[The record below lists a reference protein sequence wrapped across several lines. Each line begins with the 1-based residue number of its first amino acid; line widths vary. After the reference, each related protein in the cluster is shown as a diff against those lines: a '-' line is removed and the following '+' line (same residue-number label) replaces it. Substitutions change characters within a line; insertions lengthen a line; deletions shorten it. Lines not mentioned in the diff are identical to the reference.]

1 MQNFQQTPEGLAL
14 RLAVA
19 HFTRQIRRRGLHDLL
34 AGRVLDLIV
43 TCEHADDLEL
53 FEKALGRLDY
63 YNSKRPSQRSVIQL
77 TAQKRDHFDFGDDH
91 VTYKQTVYFAPHV
104 ASLSQHVLE
113 SADDIIEMKLDG
125 SLCEAI
131 AKESLL
137 SPPRFSDLP
146 VPAPFS
152 LRVVASMICQSWSN
166 QDVQHKLDRMAR
178 GAKAIRPKSEIN
190 LDNIAGYGEAA
201 SWGKM
206 LAEDLA
212 LFAKRELDWDDID
225 RGVLLY
231 GPPGVGK
238 TLFARALAGTCRVPL
253 FAHSLAQWQAK
264 GSLDDLLKAMLRAF
278 EQAKREAP
286 CILFVDEVDS
296 FGTRSQLSGRNSN
309 YARQVING
317 FLQCLDGLDG
327 REGVVVVAATNDIN
341 AIDPAIIRSGRIE
354 RHVHIPLPDAVGREQ
369 ILKYHLK
376 DALPGA
382 NISVIA
388 ARLEGASG
396 ADIARLVRE
405 ARSRAR
411 ARKAPLRASDLALNI
426 PSPRQVCIQDIHRT
440 AIHEAGHAVVA
451 DELFDVTGIKPV
463 SVHLR
468 RTFRDSDCNLGG
480 TRMQIRADRILTTRT
495 SYDAQICTLLGG
507 LAAERVVFGET
518 TDGSGGGSHSD
529 LAEATRIAI
538 RMEASFGLGQGLA
551 FLATMNLCDETLLR
565 QNSHLEQRVNEIL
578 QTQFDRAVGIIEKKV
593 KAVSLIATK
602 LERSTQL
609 NEIQLRRILRKKEGQ
624 PR

>member
-14 RLAVA
+14 RFAVA

-91 VTYKQTVYFAPHV
+91 VKYKQTVYFTPHL
-104 ASLSQHVLE
+104 ASLSQPVLD
-113 SADDIIEMKLDG
+113 SADDIIEMKIDG
-125 SLCEAI
+125 SLCESI
-131 AKESLL
+131 AKESLRT
-137 SPPRFSDLP
+137 PPRFSDLP

-152 LRVVASMICQSWSN
+152 LRILASMICQSWSD
-166 QDVQHKLDRMAR
+166 QDVQHKLDRMTR
-178 GAKAIRPKSEIN
+178 GAKAIRTESEIN

-206 LAEDLA
+206 LADDLA
-212 LFAKRELDWDDID
+212 LFAKRELDWEDID
-225 RGVLLY
+225 RGVLLC

-354 RHVHIPLPDAVGREQ
+354 RHVHIPLPDAVGRKQ
-369 ILKYHLK
+369 ILKYHLR
-376 DALPGA
+376 DTLPGED
-382 NISVIA
+382 ISEIA
-388 ARLEGASG
+388 VRLEGASG

-411 ARKAPLRASDLALNI
+411 ARKSPLSASDLAINI
-426 PSPRQVCIQDIHRT
+426 PSPRPVCIQDIRRT

-451 DELFDVTGIKPV
+451 DELFDVTGLKPV
-463 SVHLR
+463 SVHIR

-495 SYDAQICTLLGG
+495 AYDAQICTLLGG
-507 LAAERVVFGET
+507 LAAEKIVLGET

-538 RMEASFGLGQGLA
+538 RMEASFGFGKGLA

-565 QNSHLEQRVNEIL
+565 QNPSLEERVNEIL
-578 QTQFDRAVGIIEKKV
+578 QIQFDRAVGIIEKKA
-593 KAVSLIATK
+593 KAVSSIAAK
-602 LERSTQL
+602 LERYSVL
-609 NEIQLRRILRKKEGQ
+609 NERQLKRIFQKKVD
-624 PR
+624 

>member
-19 HFTRQIRRRGLHDLL
+19 HLTRQIRRRGLHDLL
-34 AGRVLDLIV
+34 AGRVLDLVV

-53 FEKALGRLDY
+53 YEKALGRLDY

-77 TAQKRDHFDFGDDH
+77 TAQKRDHIDFGDDH
-91 VTYKQTVYFAPHV
+91 VPYKQTVYFAQHV
-104 ASLSQHVLE
+104 ASLPQQVLE
-113 SADDIIEMKLDG
+113 SADDIVEMKLDG
-125 SLCEAI
+125 PLCEAI
-131 AKESLL
+131 AKESLRT
-137 SPPRFSDLP
+137 PPRFSDLP

-152 LRVVASMICQSWSN
+152 LRILASMICQSWSD
-166 QDVQHKLDRMAR
+166 QDVQHKLDRVTR
-178 GAKAIRPKSEIN
+178 GAKAIRTKNEIN

-212 LFAKRELDWDDID
+212 LFAKRELDWEDID
-225 RGVLLY
+225 RGVLLC

-309 YARQVING
+309 YARQVINA

-327 REGVVVVAATNDIN
+327 REGVVVVAATNDVN

-369 ILKYHLK
+369 ILKYHLR
-376 DALPGA
+376 DALPGED
-382 NISVIA
+382 ISEIA
-388 ARLEGASG
+388 VRLEGASG

-411 ARKAPLRASDLALNI
+411 ARKAPLSASDLAINI
-426 PSPRQVCIQDIHRT
+426 PSPRPVCMRDIRRT
-440 AIHEAGHAVVA
+440 SVHEAGHAVVA

-463 SVHLR
+463 SVHIR
-468 RTFRDSDCNLGG
+468 RTFRDGDSNLGG

-495 SYDAQICTLLGG
+495 AYDAQICTLLGG
-507 LAAERVVFGET
+507 FAAEKVVLGET

-538 RMEASFGLGQGLA
+538 RMEASYGMGNGLA

-565 QNSHLEQRVNEIL
+565 QNPNLEQRVNEVL
-578 QTQFDRAVGIIEKKV
+578 QTQFDRAVGIIEKKA
-593 KAVSLIATK
+593 KAVSAIAAK
-602 LERSTQL
+602 LERYSAL
-609 NEIQLRRILRKKEGQ
+609 NERQLKRIFLRKM
-624 PR
+624 

>member
-19 HFTRQIRRRGLHDLL
+19 HLIRQIRRRGLHDLL
-34 AGRVLDLIV
+34 AGRVLNLIV

-53 FEKALGRLDY
+53 YEKALGRLDY

-77 TAQKRDHFDFGDDH
+77 TAQKRDHIDFGDDH
-91 VTYKQTVYFAPHV
+91 VPYKQTVYFAQHV
-104 ASLSQHVLE
+104 ASLPQQVLE
-113 SADDIIEMKLDG
+113 SADDIVEMKLDG
-125 SLCEAI
+125 WLCEAI
-131 AKESLL
+131 AKESLRT
-137 SPPRFSDLP
+137 PPRFSDLP

-152 LRVVASMICQSWSN
+152 LRILASMICQSWSD
-166 QDVQHKLDRMAR
+166 QDVQHKLDRVTR
-178 GAKAIRPKSEIN
+178 GAKAIRTKNEIN

-212 LFAKRELDWDDID
+212 LFAKRELDWEDID
-225 RGVLLY
+225 RGVLLC

-296 FGTRSQLSGRNSN
+296 FGTRAQLSGRNAN
-309 YARQVING
+309 YGRQVINA

-327 REGVVVVAATNDIN
+327 REGVVVVAATNDVN

-369 ILKYHLK
+369 ILKYHLR
-376 DALPGA
+376 DALPGED
-382 NISVIA
+382 ISEIA
-388 ARLEGASG
+388 VRLEGASG

-411 ARKAPLRASDLALNI
+411 ARKTSLSLTDIAIKI
-426 PSPRQVCIQDIHRT
+426 PSPRPVCIQDIRRST
-440 AIHEAGHAVVA
+440 VHEAGHAVVA

-463 SVHLR
+463 SVHIR
-468 RTFRDSDCNLGG
+468 RTFQDSDSNLGG
-480 TRMQIRADRILTTRT
+480 TLMQIRADRILTTRAA
-495 SYDAQICTLLGG
+495 YDAQICTLLGG
-507 LAAERVVFGET
+507 LAAEKVVFGET
-518 TDGSGGGSHSD
+518 TDGSGGGSRSD

-538 RMEASFGLGQGLA
+538 RMEASFGLGNGLA

-565 QNSHLEQRVNEIL
+565 QNSHLHQRVNEIL
-578 QTQFDRAVGIIEKKV
+578 QTQFNRAVDIIEKKA
-593 KAVSLIATK
+593 KAVSAIAAK
-602 LERSTQL
+602 LERYSAL
-609 NEIQLRRILRKKEGQ
+609 NERQLKRIFQKKVA
-624 PR
+624 

>member
-14 RLAVA
+14 RFAVA

-91 VTYKQTVYFAPHV
+91 VKYKQTVYFTPHL
-104 ASLSQHVLE
+104 ASLSQPVLD
-113 SADDIIEMKLDG
+113 SADDIIEMKIDG
-125 SLCEAI
+125 SLCESI
-131 AKESLL
+131 AKESLRT
-137 SPPRFSDLP
+137 PPRFSDLP

-152 LRVVASMICQSWSN
+152 LRILASMICQSWSD
-166 QDVQHKLDRMAR
+166 QDVQHKLDRMTR
-178 GAKAIRPKSEIN
+178 GAKAIRTESEIN

-206 LAEDLA
+206 LADDLA
-212 LFAKRELDWDDID
+212 LFAKRELDWEDID
-225 RGVLLY
+225 RGVLLC

-354 RHVHIPLPDAVGREQ
+354 RHVHIPLPDAVGRKQ
-369 ILKYHLK
+369 ILKYHLR
-376 DALPGA
+376 DTLPGED
-382 NISVIA
+382 ISEIA
-388 ARLEGASG
+388 VRLEGASG

-411 ARKAPLRASDLALNI
+411 ARKSPLSASDLAINI
-426 PSPRQVCIQDIHRT
+426 PSPRPVCIQDIRRT

-451 DELFDVTGIKPV
+451 DELFDVTGLKPV
-463 SVHLR
+463 SVHIR

-495 SYDAQICTLLGG
+495 AYDAQICTLLGG
-507 LAAERVVFGET
+507 LAAEKIVLGET

-538 RMEASFGLGQGLA
+538 RMEASFGFGKGLA

-565 QNSHLEQRVNEIL
+565 QNPSLEERVNEIL
-578 QTQFDRAVGIIEKKV
+578 QIQFDRAVGIIEKKA
-593 KAVSLIATK
+593 KAVSSIAAK
-602 LERSTQL
+602 LERYSVL
-609 NEIQLRRILRKKEGQ
+609 NERQLKESFRRR
-624 PR
+624 

>member
-1 MQNFQQTPEGLAL
+1 MQNFQQTPEALAL

-19 HFTRQIRRRGLHDLL
+19 HFTRQIRRRGLQDLL
-34 AGRVLDLIV
+34 AGRVLDLVI

-77 TAQKRDHFDFGDDH
+77 TAQKRDHVDFGDDH

-104 ASLSQHVLE
+104 TSLPQQVLE
-113 SADDIIEMKLDG
+113 SADDIVEMKLDG

-131 AKESLL
+131 AKESLRT
-137 SPPRFSDLP
+137 PPRFSDLP

-152 LRVVASMICQSWSN
+152 LRILASMICQSWSD
-166 QDVQHKLDRMAR
+166 QDVQHKLDRVTR
-178 GAKAIRPKSEIN
+178 RAKAIRTNSEIN

-212 LFAKRELDWDDID
+212 LFAKRELDWEDID
-225 RGVLLY
+225 RGVLLC

-369 ILKYHLK
+369 ILKYHLR
-376 DALPGA
+376 DALPKEE
-382 NISVIA
+382 ISEIA
-388 ARLEGASG
+388 VRLEGASG

-411 ARKAPLRASDLALNI
+411 ARKAPLSVSDLAISI
-426 PSPRQVCIQDIHRT
+426 PSPRTVCIQDIRRT
-440 AIHEAGHAVVA
+440 AIHEAGHAIVA
-451 DELFDVTGIKPV
+451 DELFDDTGIKPV
-463 SVHLR
+463 SVHIR
-468 RTFRDSDCNLGG
+468 RTFRDSACNLGG
-480 TRMQIRADRILTTRT
+480 TLMQIRADRILTTRNAFE
-495 SYDAQICTLLGG
+495 AQICTLLGG
-507 LAAERVVFGET
+507 LAAEKVVFGET

-529 LAEATRIAI
+529 LAEATRIAL
-538 RMEASFGLGQGLA
+538 RMEASFGFGNGLA
-551 FLATMNLCDETLLR
+551 FLATMDLCDETLLR
-565 QNSHLEQRVNEIL
+565 QNSHLHQRVNEIL
-578 QTQFDRAVGIIEKKV
+578 QIQFDRAVGIIEKKA
-593 KAVSLIATK
+593 KNVSAIAAK
-602 LERSTQL
+602 LERYSVL
-609 NEIQLRRILRKKEGQ
+609 NERQLKRIFQQKAA
-624 PR
+624 

>member
-19 HFTRQIRRRGLHDLL
+19 HLTRQIRRRGLHDLL
-34 AGRVLDLIV
+34 AGRVLDLVI

-63 YNSKRPSQRSVIQL
+63 YNSKRPSQQSIVQL
-77 TAQKRDHFDFGDDH
+77 NAQKRDHIDFGDDQ
-91 VTYKQTVYFAPHV
+91 VTYKQTVYFAQHV
-104 ASLSQHVLE
+104 ASLPQQVLD

-125 SLCEAI
+125 SLCESI
-131 AKESLL
+131 AKESLRT
-137 SPPRFSDLP
+137 PPRFSDLP

-152 LRVVASMICQSWSN
+152 LRILASMICQSWSD
-166 QDVQHKLDRMAR
+166 QDLQHKLDRMTR
-178 GAKAIRPKSEIN
+178 GAKAIRTKNEIN

-212 LFAKRELDWDDID
+212 LFAKRELDWEDID
-225 RGVLLY
+225 RGVLLC

-327 REGVVVVAATNDIN
+327 REGVVVVAATNDVN

-369 ILKYHLK
+369 ILKFHLK
-376 DALPGA
+376 DALPGT
-382 NISVIA
+382 NITGIA
-388 ARLEGASG
+388 AGLEGASG

-411 ARKAPLRASDLALNI
+411 ARKAPLSASDLAINI
-426 PSPRQVCIQDIHRT
+426 PSPRPVCMRDIRRT
-440 AIHEAGHAVVA
+440 SVHEAGHAVVA

-463 SVHLR
+463 SVHIR
-468 RTFRDSDCNLGG
+468 RTFRDGDSNLGG

-495 SYDAQICTLLGG
+495 AYDAQICTLLGG
-507 LAAERVVFGET
+507 LAAEKVVLGET

-538 RMEASFGLGQGLA
+538 RMEASYGMGNGLA

-565 QNSHLEQRVNEIL
+565 QNPNLEQRVNEIL
-578 QTQFDRAVGIIEKKV
+578 QTQFDRAVGIIEKTTKT
-593 KAVSLIATK
+593 VSLLAAK
-602 LERSTQL
+602 LERYSVL
-609 NEIQLRRILRKKEGQ
+609 NERQLKRILRQEL
-624 PR
+624 

>member
-34 AGRVLDLIV
+34 AGRVFDLVI

-91 VTYKQTVYFAPHV
+91 VKYKQTVYFTPHL
-104 ASLSQHVLE
+104 ASLSQPVLD
-113 SADDIIEMKLDG
+113 SADDIIEMKIDG
-125 SLCEAI
+125 SLCESI
-131 AKESLL
+131 AKESLRT
-137 SPPRFSDLP
+137 PPRFSDLP

-152 LRVVASMICQSWSN
+152 LRILASMICQSWSD
-166 QDVQHKLDRMAR
+166 QDVQHKLDRMTR
-178 GAKAIRPKSEIN
+178 GAKAIRTESEIN

-206 LAEDLA
+206 LADDLA
-212 LFAKRELDWDDID
+212 LFAKRELDWEDID
-225 RGVLLY
+225 RGVLLC

-369 ILKYHLK
+369 ILKYHLR
-376 DALPGA
+376 DALPGED
-382 NISVIA
+382 ISEIA
-388 ARLEGASG
+388 VRLEGASG

-405 ARSRAR
+405 ARGRAR
-411 ARKAPLRASDLALNI
+411 ARKAPLSASDLAINI
-426 PSPRQVCIQDIHRT
+426 PSPRPVCIQDIRRT

-451 DELFDVTGIKPV
+451 DELFDVTGLKPV
-463 SVHLR
+463 SVHIR

-495 SYDAQICTLLGG
+495 AYDAQICTLLGG
-507 LAAERVVFGET
+507 LAAEKVVLGET

-538 RMEASFGLGQGLA
+538 RMEASFGLGNGLA
-551 FLATMNLCDETLLR
+551 FLATMNLCDENLLR
-565 QNSHLEQRVNEIL
+565 QNSHLHQRVNEIL
-578 QTQFDRAVGIIEKKV
+578 HIQFDRAVGIIEKKA
-593 KAVSLIATK
+593 KAVSSIAAK
-602 LERSTQL
+602 LERYSAL
-609 NEIQLRRILRKKEGQ
+609 NESQLRRLFRKL
-624 PR
+624 PS